1 MEGCV
6 SSDDH
11 GCSMRSLM
19 AEWAS
24 GEGKLGVAWF
34 GLKVDFFMSECSWRA
49 NVRIGRTGT
58 VRTGRTGTMR
68 TGRTK
73 IEKTVRTWIG
83 RIDRT
88 RTVKTVRTRVG
99 KIDQMHL
106 HIVRLWRLDRYVC
119 NARRCGGR

>member
-6 SSDDH
+6 SSDDY
-11 GCSMRSLM
+11 GCSMPRRTRM

-34 GLKVDFFMSECSWRA
+34 GLKVDFSMSECSWRA
-49 NVRIGRTGT
+49 IVRIGRTGT
-58 VRTGRTGTMR
+58 VR

-83 RIDRT
+83 RIDLT

-106 HIVRLWRLDRYVC
+106 HLVRLWRLDRYVC
-119 NARRCGGR
+119 GARRCGGR